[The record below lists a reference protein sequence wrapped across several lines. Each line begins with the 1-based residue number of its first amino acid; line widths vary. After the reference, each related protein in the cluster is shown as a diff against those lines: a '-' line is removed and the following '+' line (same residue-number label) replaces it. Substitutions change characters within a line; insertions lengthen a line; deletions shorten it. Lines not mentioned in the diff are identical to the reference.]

1 MSVKVIISGGGTGG
15 HIFPAISIA
24 NEIQKRQVDSEILF
38 VGAKGRMEMIKV
50 PKAGYPIIGLTISGL
65 QRNWRNLKNLL
76 FPIKLILSLW
86 KSYQIIKQFKPT
98 VVVGTGGYASGP
110 LLYVAS
116 KLSIPALIQEQNSFP
131 GITNKL
137 LSASVQK
144 ICVAYDKMDRF
155 FPKDKLLMLGNPVR
169 KDLIDCHKIKRKGLK
184 TFNIDENK
192 AVVLVV
198 GGSLGARTI
207 NQSVAKIVHELDKNG
222 IQLIWQTG
230 TSYEHQARTICE
242 TLPHAQTYPFIYE
255 MNLAY
260 SVADII
266 ISRAG
271 ASTISELCLVGK
283 PAILIPSPNVAE
295 DHQTKN
301 AQALVDKKAAIMI
314 KDSDAVNQLGTQ
326 IMALFENE
334 HQQNELAK
342 NIQSLAIT
350 NSSELIVD
358 EVFKLI
364 EA

>member
-1 MSVKVIISGGGTGG
+1 MSVRVIISGGGTGG

-24 NEIQKRQVDSEILF
+24 NEIQKRISHADILF
-38 VGAKGRMEMIKV
+38 VGAKGKMEMEKV
-50 PKAGYPIIGLTISGL
+50 PKAGYPIIGLTISGIK
-65 QRNWRNLKNLL
+65 RNWRNMSNLL
-76 FPIKLILSLW
+76 FPFKLLVSLW
-86 KSYQIIKQFKPT
+86 KSYLIIKQFKPT

-110 LLYVAS
+110 LLFMAS

-137 LSASVQK
+137 LASSVQK
-144 ICVAYDKMDRF
+144 ICVAYDKMERF
-155 FPKDKLLMLGNPVR
+155 FPKEKLLMLGNPVR
-169 KDLIDCHKIKRKGLK
+169 QDLIYCGNKKQEGIKAFTL
-184 TFNIDENK
+184 DEKK
-192 AVVLVV
+192 AVILVV

-207 NQSVAKIVHELDKNG
+207 NQSIASMANELDQKG

-230 TSYEHQARTICE
+230 MAFEKTASAICE
-242 TLPHAQTYPFIYE
+242 KLPHAQTYPFINN
-255 MNLAY
+255 MDMAY

-301 AQALVDKKAAIMI
+301 ALSLVQKKAAIMI
-314 KDSDAVNQLGTQ
+314 SDRDAQAQLGPQ
-326 IMALFENE
+326 VLAILKDENKQ
-334 HQQNELAK
+334 HELAK

-350 NSSELIVD
+350 NSSEMIVD
-358 EVFKLI
+358 EVLKLI
-364 EA
+364 KP

>member
-301 AQALVDKKAAIMI
+301 AQALVDKKAW
-314 KDSDAVNQLGTQ
+314 
-326 IMALFENE
+326 
-334 HQQNELAK
+334 
-342 NIQSLAIT
+342 
-350 NSSELIVD
+350 
-358 EVFKLI
+358 EVVF
-364 EA
+364 

>member
-38 VGAKGRMEMIKV
+38 VGAKGRMEMEKV

-169 KDLIDCHKIKRKGLK
+169 QDLIDCHKIKRKGLK

-230 TSYEHQARTICE
+230 TSYEHQARKICE

-314 KDSDAVNQLGTQ
+314 RDSDAVNQLGTQ

-350 NSSELIVD
+350 NSSEMIVD